1 MTRNEEAESWLQVST
16 QVIINAE
23 LRRFERMLQFVTYV
37 EKVIVPKTL
46 GKLTTL
52 LRETLHRR

>member
-1 MTRNEEAESWLQVST
+1 MTKDAEAASWPQAST

-23 LRRFERMLQFVTYV
+23 LRRFERMLQFVTFV

-52 LRETLHRR
+52 FQETLRRR